1 MVSFCMSCLIESL
14 HSRSILC
21 SIMLFSGNVSEGNV
35 KIVAYELLKNPVNKI
50 MNVTS
55 INIFLFNLSIIF
67 VSRTNINSRLAKLS
81 KIYDSSNPFGKRIFL
96 CFLIIFIANNFV
108 YSQSVDNSIKTIVLD
123 AGHGG
128 KDPGNLGTG
137 RYKQNEK
144 EIVLTVTLMVGKYI
158 EESFPDISVLY
169 TRKDDSY
176 PTLRERTDFANDN
189 NADLFLSIHCDAFTT
204 SSAHGTSC
212 HVMGLNYSERS
223 MRVAKKENS
232 VIYLEDNY
240 KENYDGFDPN
250 TPESYIIFSLTSN
263 IYMNQ
268 SIQMANMV
276 QKQFENRVK
285 RRNRG
290 VKQTPLWVTSSVN
303 MPSVL
308 VELGFLTN
316 PDEEDFLHSDEGQ
329 IYMAS
334 AIFRAF
340 KEYKESM
347 DGKEEVDNSDKL
359 EEKETKLEIKK
370 KDEVIFKVQ
379 LGTYLKSMKLSSLFE
394 GITVEE
400 VIKNGTFKYFVFAT
414 SDKKEADR
422 LKIKYRSGK
431 FPGAFIIAFSKGKQ
445 ISVKEALDL
454 QNK

>member
-1 MVSFCMSCLIESL
+1 M
-14 HSRSILC
+14 
-21 SIMLFSGNVSEGNV
+21 
-35 KIVAYELLKNPVNKI
+35 
-50 MNVTS
+50 
-55 INIFLFNLSIIF
+55 
-67 VSRTNINSRLAKLS
+67 AKLS
-81 KIYDSSNPFGKRIFL
+81 KIYHSCKLIGERIFL
-96 CFLIIFIANNFV
+96 CFLIFFIVNNFA
-108 YSQSVDNSIKTIVLD
+108 YSQITDNSIKTIVLD

-137 RYKQNEK
+137 RYKENEK
-144 EIVLTVTLMVGKYI
+144 EIALTVTLLVGKYI
-158 EESFPDISVLY
+158 EEEFPNLKVLY

-176 PTLRERTDFANDN
+176 PTLRERTNFANDN
-189 NADLFLSIHCDAFTT
+189 NADLFISIHCDAFTK
-204 SSAHGTSC
+204 SSAHGTSS

-223 MRVAKKENS
+223 MRVAQKENS

-250 TPESYIIFSLTSN
+250 TPESYIVFSLTSN

-276 QKQFENRVK
+276 QKQFENKVK
-285 RRNRG
+285 RKNRG
-290 VKQTPLWVTSSVN
+290 VRQTPLWVTSSVN

-316 PDEEDFLHSDEGQ
+316 PDEEDFLHTEEGQ

-347 DGKEEVDNSDKL
+347 DGTEDIKTPNKKEEKVYKV
-359 EEKETKLEIKK
+359 KIKDHNL
-370 KDEVIFKVQ
+370 DEVIFKIQ
-379 LGTYLKSMKLSSLFE
+379 LGTYLKSMKKSTVFE
-394 GITVEE
+394 GIEVEE
-400 VIKNGTFKYFVFAT
+400 FIENGTFKYFVFAT

-422 LKIKYRSGK
+422 LKIKYRNGK

>member
-1 MVSFCMSCLIESL
+1 M
-14 HSRSILC
+14 
-21 SIMLFSGNVSEGNV
+21 
-35 KIVAYELLKNPVNKI
+35 
-50 MNVTS
+50 
-55 INIFLFNLSIIF
+55 
-67 VSRTNINSRLAKLS
+67 AKLR
-81 KIYDSSNPFGKRIFL
+81 KIYHSCKLIGKRIFL
-96 CFLIIFIANNFV
+96 CFLILFIVNNFA
-108 YSQSVDNSIKTIVLD
+108 YSQITDNSIKTIVLD

-137 RYKQNEK
+137 RYKENEK
-144 EIVLTVTLMVGKYI
+144 EIVLTVTLLVGKYI
-158 EESFPDISVLY
+158 KEEFPNLKVLY

-176 PTLRERTDFANDN
+176 PTLRERTNFANDN
-189 NADLFLSIHCDAFTT
+189 NADLFISIHCDAFTK
-204 SSAHGTSC
+204 SSAHGTSS

-223 MRVAKKENS
+223 MRVAQKENS

-276 QKQFENRVK
+276 QKQFENKVK
-285 RRNRG
+285 RKNRG
-290 VKQTPLWVTSSVN
+290 VRQTPLWVTSSVN

-316 PDEEDFLHSDEGQ
+316 PDEEDFLHTEEGQ

-347 DGKEEVDNSDKL
+347 DGTEDIKTPNKKEEKVSKV
-359 EEKETKLEIKK
+359 KIKDQNL
-370 KDEVIFKVQ
+370 DEVIFKIQ
-379 LGTYLKSMKLSSLFE
+379 LGTYLKSMKKSTVFE
-394 GITVEE
+394 GIEVEE
-400 VIKNGTFKYFVFAT
+400 FIENGTFKYFVFAT
-414 SDKKEADR
+414 SDKKEADK
-422 LKIKYRSGK
+422 LKIKFRSGN